1 MKPALL
7 SVLFAILLLAAA
19 TATHPYI
26 FPSSRQSTE
35 QDNGHAN
42 NSAEAGQ
49 RVIFLLQYLATD
61 YERAVQNGHIID
73 LFEYDEMQRFAR
85 NAITIYQATATAQRQ
100 TLNKLRKLEGL
111 IAARASLPEIRKICD
126 EAVASLVKENN
137 LSVAPQRTPNLDYGR
152 SLYQENC
159 TPCHGLLGAGDGA
172 SADTLNP
179 KPRDFTDPE
188 RMNACTPWQFYH
200 AITFGVE
207 GTAMPSFSEAWSPRL
222 RWNLAF
228 YLMTLRRDFQP
239 LAPWPGRP
247 ATPQKFTLHDLAT
260 KSNAEL
266 AAILAARNRLSHPD
280 SSLKQ
285 IVDYYRQN
293 PPELTMADYLT
304 ITETG
309 LQRSLLAYLRADSAY
324 AAQLAEDAYWN
335 GFEFMEGELS
345 SQIYLAFER
354 AHAEY
359 QSCIQK
365 KGPPEMAQQAV
376 KLMLNILQQ
385 IRTQKGW
392 R

>member
-1 MKPALL
+1 MKPALF
-7 SVLFAILLLAAA
+7 SVLIAILLLAAA
-19 TATHPYI
+19 TATPPHI
-26 FPSSRQSTE
+26 FSSHRESTG

-100 TLNKLRKLEGL
+100 TLNKLHKLEGL
-111 IAARASLPEIRKICD
+111 IAARAALPEIRKICD

-137 LSVAPQRTPNLDYGR
+137 LAVAPQRTPNLDYGK

-159 TPCHGLLGAGDGA
+159 TPCHGALGAGDGA

-228 YLMTLRRDFQP
+228 YLITLRRDFQP
-239 LAPWPGRP
+239 VAP

-260 KSNAEL
+260 KSTAEL
-266 AAILAARNRLSHPD
+266 TAALAARNRLSHSD
-280 SSLKQ
+280 SSSSPKQ

-293 PPELTMADYLT
+293 PPELTMADYMN

-335 GFEFMEGELS
+335 GFELMEGDLS
-345 SQIYLAFER
+345 SEIYFAFER

-359 QSCIQK
+359 QSCLQK
-365 KGPPEMAQQAV
+365 KAPPEMAQESV
-376 KLMLNILQQ
+376 KTMLNILQQ
-385 IRTQKGW
+385 VRTQKGW

>member
-1 MKPALL
+1 MKRALL
-7 SVLFAILLLAAA
+7 PGFFGFLLL
-19 TATHPYI
+19 TATTVTPPHI
-26 FPSSRQSTE
+26 FPSSRKSTE

-42 NSAEAGQ
+42 NSAESGQ

-61 YERAVQNGHIID
+61 YERAVQNGQIID

-85 NAITIYQATATAQRQ
+85 NAIKIYQSTAAAQRH

-111 IAARASLPEIRKICD
+111 IAARAALPEIRKICD

-137 LSVAPQRTPNLDYGR
+137 LSVAPQRTPNLDYGK
-152 SLYQENC
+152 SLYQEHC
-159 TPCHGLLGAGDGA
+159 TPCHGALGAGDGA
-172 SADTLNP
+172 SADSLNP

-239 LAPWPGRP
+239 VAP
-247 ATPQKFTLHDLAT
+247 ATPQKFTLRDLAT

-266 AAILAARNRLSHPD
+266 TAPLTAGNRVPRSD
-280 SSLKQ
+280 SSPPQ
-285 IVDYYRQN
+285 HVVDYYRQN
-293 PPELTMADYLT
+293 PPELTMADYMT

-309 LQRSLLAYLRADSAY
+309 LKRSLLAYLRADSAH

-335 GFEFMEGELS
+335 GFEFMEGDLS

-354 AHAEY
+354 THAEY

-365 KGPPEMAQQAV
+365 KGPPEMARESV
-376 KLMLNILQQ
+376 KIMLNILQQ
-385 IRTQKGW
+385 VRNQKGL